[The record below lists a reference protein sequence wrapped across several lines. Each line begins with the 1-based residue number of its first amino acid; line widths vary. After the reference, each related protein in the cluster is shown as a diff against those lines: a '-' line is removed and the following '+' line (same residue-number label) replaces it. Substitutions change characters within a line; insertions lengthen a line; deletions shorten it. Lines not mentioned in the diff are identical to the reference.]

1 MARAVPKQYLPVLG
15 RPLIW
20 HTLAALAAVDAIAR
34 IYVVLAQSDEYWS
47 GHDFSAFAGK
57 LRLLRCGGQT
67 RAQSVAN
74 GLLVMAD
81 EGDDTWVLV
90 HDAARACVTAEQVQ
104 MLIGEVGADPVGGIL
119 ALPVADTLKREVN
132 GRIEA
137 TVPRQ
142 RLWQAQ
148 TPQMFRRGL
157 LLRALQATTAV
168 TDEASAIEALGLQ
181 PRMIIGDAANL
192 KITLPP
198 DIALAE
204 LILRNRMTMEPEMRI
219 GQGYD
224 VHALVVGRKLILG
237 GVEIAHEK
245 GLLGHSD
252 ADVLL
257 HAITDAV
264 LGAAGLGDIG
274 RMFPDN
280 DERWRGADSRMLLR
294 GAMDRVRQ
302 AGWRIVNIDAVIIAQ
317 APRIAPFAAAMA
329 ANIAADL
336 DILVT
341 AVNIKG
347 KTTENLG
354 FEGRREG
361 IAAQAVAL
369 VRRS

>member
-1 MARAVPKQYLPVLG
+1 MASAIPKQYLPLLG

-20 HTLAALAAVDAIAR
+20 HTLAALTAVEAISR
-34 IYVVLAQSDEYWS
+34 VYVVLAQTDEYWS
-47 GHDFSAFAGK
+47 AHDFSAFAGK
-57 LRLLRCGGQT
+57 LCVLRCGGQT

-74 GLLVMAD
+74 GLLAMANESD
-81 EGDDTWVLV
+81 ETWVLV
-90 HDAARACVTAEQVQ
+90 HDAARACVTAEQVAI
-104 MLIGEVGADPVGGIL
+104 LIDEIGEDSVGGIL
-119 ALPVADTLKREVN
+119 ALPVADTLKREVDQ
-132 GRIEA
+132 RIAA
-137 TVPRQ
+137 TVARD

-157 LLRALQATTAV
+157 LLRALQATTSV
-168 TDEASAIEALGLQ
+168 TDEASAVEALGLQ
-181 PRMIIGDAANL
+181 PRMIVGEAANL

-198 DIALAE
+198 DLALAE
-204 LILRNRMTMEPEMRI
+204 LILRDRKNMGPEMRI

-224 VHALVVGRKLILG
+224 VHALVTGRKLILG

-257 HAITDAV
+257 HAITDAI
-264 LGAAGLGDIG
+264 LGATGLGDIG
-274 RMFPDN
+274 RLFPDSE
-280 DERWRGADSRMLLR
+280 ERWRGADSRMLLR
-294 GAMDRVRQ
+294 GAMDHVRQ
-302 AGWRIVNIDAVIIAQ
+302 AGWSIVNIDAVIVAQ
-317 APRIAPFAAAMA
+317 APRVAPYAAAMA

-336 DILVT
+336 DIAAT